1 MAFDRTTEERV
12 RGSSRV
18 VGVIVVVHAVQATW
32 RIDLLH
38 ACAAKKDANFSECE
52 LAITGGKGC
61 TGKNGVRTDTAVL
74 RRCHVCSVCGHIEF
88 DTDCSYVSCSTE
100 VS

>member
-1 MAFDRTTEERV
+1 VASDRATEERA

-18 VGVIVVVHAVQATW
+18 VEVTVAVHAVQASW

-38 ACAAKKDANFSECE
+38 ATKKDANFSECE

-61 TGKNGVRTDTAVL
+61 TEKNGVRTDTAVL
-74 RRCHVCSVCGHIEF
+74 RCCHVCSVCVGASSLTPTI
-88 DTDCSYVSCSTE
+88 VML
-100 VS
+100 VVALR